1 MHTKNVKMVK
11 SFFPLEPSTR
21 WLGDGR
27 KKKMI
32 SAILAK
38 VKGLQSQKYKK
49 NDKKGIFRCR
59 FEGRLTFWLATW
71 AKWVEIGKS
80 FFPPKPDLAGLM
92 IGPKTLS
99 FWPFWPKL

>member
-49 NDKKGIFRCR
+49 MTKKAYLDADLRVGSHFGSLRGQNGSKL
-59 FEGRLTFWLATW
+59 EKA
-71 AKWVEIGKS
+71 
-80 FFPPKPDLAGLM
+80 FFPRNLTLLA
-92 IGPKTLS
+92 
-99 FWPFWPKL
+99 

>member
-1 MHTKNVKMVK
+1 
-11 SFFPLEPSTR
+11 
-21 WLGDGR
+21 
-27 KKKMI
+27 MI

-49 NDKKGIFRCR
+49 MTKKAYLDADLRVGSHFGLLRGQNGSKL
-59 FEGRLTFWLATW
+59 EKA
-71 AKWVEIGKS
+71 